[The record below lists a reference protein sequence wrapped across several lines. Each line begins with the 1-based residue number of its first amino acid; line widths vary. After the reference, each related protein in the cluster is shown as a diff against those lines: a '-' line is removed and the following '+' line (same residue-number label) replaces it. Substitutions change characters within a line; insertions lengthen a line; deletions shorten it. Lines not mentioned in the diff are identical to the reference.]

1 MPTPTCPQCGTF
13 KVRPAPR
20 RSVSDRVLAF
30 LTVHP
35 FRCQLC
41 ARRFRSLIG
50 KRTANPGRAYDRLS
64 VKYPVWFQ
72 PSALP
77 AERRTFQ
84 GMIENLSIRGC
95 RIRSNMAFPV
105 GTRLRLEFLSSHQSF
120 PITIDGAV
128 VRSRRD
134 DVIGL
139 RFVAI
144 LHAEERRIGHILNL
158 RLPDLEPS

>member
-1 MPTPTCPQCGTF
+1 MPIPTCPQCRTL

-20 RSVSDRVLAF
+20 RSASDRVFAL

-41 ARRFRSLIG
+41 AKRFRTFVG
-50 KRTANPGRAYDRLS
+50 KRTANPRRAYDRLS

-95 RIRSNMAFPV
+95 RIRSNVAFPV
-105 GTRLRLEFLSSHQSF
+105 GTQLRLEFLSSHQSF

-134 DVIGL
+134 DGNS
-139 RFVAI
+139 RMK
-144 LHAEERRIGHILNL
+144 
-158 RLPDLEPS
+158 

>member
-1 MPTPTCPQCGTF
+1 MPTPTCPQCGTL

-20 RSVSDRVLAF
+20 RSVSDRVFAF
-30 LTVHP
+30 LTVNP

-50 KRTANPGRAYDRLS
+50 KRTANPVRAYDRLS

-77 AERRTFQ
+77 AERQTFQ

-95 RIRSNMAFPV
+95 RIRSHMAFPV

-128 VRSRRD
+128 VRSQRD

>member
-50 KRTANPGRAYDRLS
+50 KRT
-64 VKYPVWFQ
+64 
-72 PSALP
+72 
-77 AERRTFQ
+77 
-84 GMIENLSIRGC
+84 
-95 RIRSNMAFPV
+95 FPV

>member
-1 MPTPTCPQCGTF
+1 MPTPKCPRCGTL

-20 RSVSDRVLAF
+20 RSLSDRAFAF

-50 KRTANPGRAYDRLS
+50 KRAANPGRAYDRLS

-72 PSALP
+72 LSALP
-77 AERRTFQ
+77 TERLTFQ

-95 RIRSNMAFPV
+95 RIRTNKAFPV
-105 GTRLRLEFLSSHQSF
+105 GTRVRLEFLSSHQSF
-120 PITIDGAV
+120 PITIDGAI

-134 DVIGL
+134 NVIGL
-139 RFVAI
+139 RFIAI

-158 RLPDLEPS
+158 RLPDLEPT